1 MSSPSQTDVKRVD
14 VLPSIT
20 LDTGPDPRHSIIWLH
35 GLGADGSDFVP
46 VAEEMELPVPVRYVF
61 PHAPMR
67 PVTINGGYV
76 MPAWYDILVS
86 ATSAEISANIGKKED
101 AEGIRGSQAQI
112 ERLIAQERQRGVASK
127 DIFLAGFSQGG
138 AVVLYTGLRHKER
151 LGGIV
156 ALSTYVPLLQT
167 LPAEATTSAVE
178 APIFMA
184 HGREDAV
191 IPHAFGR
198 SSAESLLQQG
208 YALEW
213 HSYDMPHAVCQ
224 EEIRDIE
231 SWLTRRLAD

>member
-1 MSSPSQTDVKRVD
+1 MTS

-46 VAEEMELPVPVRYVF
+46 VAKEMELPVPVRYVF

-76 MPAWYDILVS
+76 MPAWYDILVG
-86 ATSAEISANIGKKED
+86 AASAEISASIGKQED
-101 AEGIRGSQAQI
+101 AEGIRESQTEI
-112 ERLIAQERQRGVASK
+112 EKLIAREKLRGIASK
-127 DIFLAGFSQGG
+127 NIFLAGFSQGG
-138 AVVLYTGLRHKER
+138 AVVLHTGLRHKER
-151 LGGIV
+151 LGGII
-156 ALSTYVPLLQT
+156 ALSTYVPLMQT
-167 LPAEATTSAVE
+167 LPAEAAASAIEV
-178 APIFMA
+178 PIFMA
-184 HGREDAV
+184 HGNEDAV

-198 SSAESLLQQG
+198 SSAESLLRQG

-231 SWLTRRLAD
+231 SWLTQRLAN